1 MVFAPVASG
10 DLIQAETINNIVS
23 GAVWFSTGSG
33 SANNYS
39 VTFDGVTGNNK
50 NKITGPL
57 TAGLLISFTAP
68 ATNTGASTL
77 AVLGPS
83 GPVATP
89 PIKKSD
95 GAELGAGD
103 IVANQVVTV
112 VYNAAQTRFELI
124 SSQGGLGSIT
134 LADLPSLP
142 RVSCFK
148 SADQS
153 IPANVW
159 TPLVWQSGQQFGGL
173 ITLPS
178 STATVVQ
185 AGLYLISAAVQ
196 WAWTGDTPPQ
206 RFAAFF
212 TDGPAVMDLTPLVE
226 STSATNLICSLHRV
240 LPMTVGQDIS
250 VQVYHSCTSNQTV
263 MLNSSSFQVTY
274 LGNA

>member
-1 MVFAPVASG
+1 MAFAPVASG

-23 GAVWFSTGSG
+23 GAVWFSAGNG

-77 AVLGPS
+77 AVVGPS
-83 GPVATP
+83 GLVTTP

-95 GAELGAGD
+95 GSELGAGD

-112 VYNAAQTRFELI
+112 VYNASQTRFELI

-142 RVSCFK
+142 RASCFK
-148 SADQS
+148 SVDQS

-159 TPLVWQSGQQFGGL
+159 TPLVWQNAQQFGGL

-185 AGLYLISAAVQ
+185 AGLYLVSASVQ
-196 WAWTGDTPPQ
+196 WAWTGNTPSY
-206 RFAAFF
+206 RFASF
-212 TDGPAVMDLTPLVE
+212 TDGTAVFDLTPME
-226 STSATNLICSLHRV
+226 EATIPTNLVCSFHRV
-240 LPMTVGQDIS
+240 LPMTVGQNIWI
-250 VQVYHSCTSNQTV
+250 QVYHSCTSNQTV
-263 MLNSSSFQVTY
+263 MLNSSSFQITY

>member
-1 MVFAPVASG
+1 M
-10 DLIQAETINNIVS
+10 
-23 GAVWFSTGSG
+23 
-33 SANNYS
+33 
-39 VTFDGVTGNNK
+39 TFDGVTGNNK

-77 AVLGPS
+77 AVVGPS
-83 GPVATP
+83 GLVATP

-142 RVSCFK
+142 RASCFK
-148 SADQS
+148 SVDQS

-159 TPLVWQSGQQFGGL
+159 TPLVWQNSQQVGGL

-206 RFAAFF
+206 RFASF
-212 TDGPAVMDLTPLVE
+212 TDGTAVFDLTPLVE
-226 STSATNLICSLHRV
+226 STSPTNLICSLHRV
-240 LPMTVGQDIS
+240 LPMTVGQEIS
-250 VQVYHSCTSNQTV
+250 VQVYHACTSNQTV
-263 MLNSSSFQVTY
+263 MLNNSSFQITY